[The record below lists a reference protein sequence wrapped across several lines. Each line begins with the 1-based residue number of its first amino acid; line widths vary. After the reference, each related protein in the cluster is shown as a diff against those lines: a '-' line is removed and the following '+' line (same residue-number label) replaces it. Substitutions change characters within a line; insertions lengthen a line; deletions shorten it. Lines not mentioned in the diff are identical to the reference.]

1 MNLYPH
7 QARSLDY
14 TYKFNRCAYYLDM
27 GLGKTFVGSEKMNVL
42 KKKINLVICQKSKVE
57 DWVKHFKTYYLK
69 SLILDLTNKYELE
82 MFEIECNMKCKSY
95 DQLIGVINYDLV
107 WRRSNLLK
115 VEDFTLML
123 DESSLI
129 GNDTAKRTKF
139 ILKMKPTNV
148 ILLSGTPCSGKYEN
162 LWTQCKLLGW
172 DISKAKFYNNY
183 IITRQIDVGG
193 FYKDIVV
200 GYRNVND
207 LKLELKKHGAIFMK
221 AEEVMDLPDQVD
233 QQIYVNQNPY
243 YKMFKKDLYVKI
255 DDIELVG
262 DTSLTK
268 ILYERQLCGAFSK
281 EKMQAFKDLIDS
293 TNDRLVVFYNFNN
306 ELFQLKE
313 IVGNSRPISIINGQT
328 KDLSAY
334 EESDNSITFVQYQ
347 AGAMGLNL
355 QKANKIIYF
364 TLPLG
369 KGSSGLWEQSKKRI
383 HRIGQS
389 KTCFY
394 YYLLVKDSI
403 EEWNLSLLREGK
415 ELTDALFTQNKHN

>member
-7 QARSLDY
+7 QVRSLDH

-27 GLGKTFVGSEKMNVL
+27 GLGKTFVGSEKMHLLGKDV
-42 KKKINLVICQKSKVE
+42 NLIVCQKSKVQ
-57 DWVKHFKTYYLK
+57 DWIDHIVKNYPMAVW
-69 SLILDLTNKYELE
+69 DLTNKNDFKL
-82 MFEIECNMKCKSY
+82 FWQDCKPGKVG
-95 DQLIGVINYDLV
+95 IINYDLV
-107 WRRSNLLK
+107 WRRPELLNLK
-115 VEDFTLML
+115 DFTLML

-172 DISKAKFYNNY
+172 DISKTKFYNNY

-221 AEEVMDLPDQVD
+221 TEEVMDLPDQVD
-233 QQIYVNQNPY
+233 QQICVNQNSY

-255 DDIELVG
+255 DDVELVG

>member
-7 QARSLDY
+7 QARSLDH

-27 GLGKTFVGSEKMNVL
+27 GLGKTFVGSEKMRLLGKDV
-42 KKKINLVICQKSKVE
+42 NLIVCQKSKVQ
-57 DWVKHFKTYYLK
+57 DWVDHIKQYYPNYQVLNITTPNGMK
-69 SLILDLTNKYELE
+69 AFLSWSHANLE
-82 MFEIECNMKCKSY
+82 IV
-95 DQLIGVINYDLV
+95 GVINYDLV
-107 WRRSNLLK
+107 WRRPNLSEI
-115 VEDFTLML
+115 EDFTLML

-139 ILKMKPTNV
+139 ILKMKPANV

-172 DISKAKFYNNY
+172 DISKTKFYNNY

-200 GYRNVND
+200 GYRNVNN

-221 AEEVMDLPDQVD
+221 TEEVMDLPDQVD
-233 QQIYVNQNPY
+233 QQICVNQNSY

-255 DDIELVG
+255 DDVELVG

-415 ELTDALFTQNKHN
+415 ELTDALFIQNQSN

>member
-7 QARSLDY
+7 QARSLDH

-27 GLGKTFVGSEKMNVL
+27 GLGKTFVGSEKMRLLGKDV
-42 KKKINLVICQKSKVE
+42 NLIVCQKSKVQ
-57 DWVKHFKTYYLK
+57 DWVDHIKQYYPNYQVLNITTPNGMK
-69 SLILDLTNKYELE
+69 AFLSWSHANLE
-82 MFEIECNMKCKSY
+82 IV
-95 DQLIGVINYDLV
+95 GVINYDLV
-107 WRRSNLLK
+107 WRRPNLSEI
-115 VEDFTLML
+115 EDFTLML

-139 ILKMKPTNV
+139 ILKMKPANV

-172 DISKAKFYNNY
+172 DISKTKFYNNY

-200 GYRNVND
+200 GYRNVNN

-221 AEEVMDLPDQVD
+221 TEEVMDLPDQVD
-233 QQIYVNQNPY
+233 QQICVNQNSY

-255 DDIELVG
+255 DDVELVG

-389 KTCFY
+389 KTCFC

-403 EEWNLSLLREGK
+403 EECNLSLLREGK
-415 ELTDALFTQNKHN
+415 ELTDALFIQNQSN